1 MKLGDISVSYLLS
14 LRAALIQQQLDPA
27 PLLERFGITDAL
39 LAEPHARIS
48 IPRFMRLGNAAI
60 RYTQDPAIGLL
71 MGTHSQLS
79 HLGLAGMTTQCAPN
93 LADAFSVMV
102 KYERLTSQN
111 YRGHSEFSSPALRF
125 YSIAPYNMFN
135 LFVVDSA
142 LAARAQAGRQ
152 ITNGQAQLREVHIEF
167 PAPTYAARYEQIFQC
182 PVLFSQAHNQL
193 VWEPRSLQLPLVQSA
208 PGHYQHLLTLCE
220 QRLHELTRHR
230 GLREKVES
238 IVAPQLHQRLPSL
251 MEVARE
257 LDLPSWTLRRRLQH
271 EDHTRFQD
279 IVDDMR
285 RELAVSYIRDTE
297 LALGEIT
304 FLLGFSSPEAF
315 QRAFKRWTGSA
326 PGSYRRMLLG
336 TGVTSRN
343 ISEESTI

>member
-14 LRAALIQQQLDPA
+14 LRGAITQLQLDPT
-27 PLLERFGITDAL
+27 PLLERFGITETL
-39 LAEPHARIS
+39 LSEPHARIS
-48 IPRFMRLGNAAI
+48 IARFMRLGNAAI
-60 RYTQDPAIGLL
+60 RYTQNPAIGRLR
-71 MGTHSQLS
+71 GAQSQLS
-79 HLGLAGMTTQCAPN
+79 HQGLAGMTAQCAPT
-93 LADAFSVMV
+93 LEDAFNVMV

-111 YRGHSEFSSPALRF
+111 YRGHSSFCAPALRF

-142 LAARAQAGRQ
+142 LASRAQTANQMTG
-152 ITNGQAQLREVHIEF
+152 GQAKLREVHIEF
-167 PAPTYAARYEQIFQC
+167 PAPTYAARYEALFQC

-193 VWEPRSLQLPLVQSA
+193 LWEPRSLALQPVQSA

-220 QRLHELTRHR
+220 QRLHELTRQR
-230 GLREKVES
+230 GLRERVES
-238 IVAPQLHQRLPSL
+238 IVAPQLHQRLPGI
-251 MEVARE
+251 MEVAQQ
-257 LDLPSWTLRRRLQH
+257 LGLPSWTLRRRLQQ

-279 IVDDMR
+279 IIDDIR

-326 PGSYRRMLLG
+326 PGSYRRALLG
-336 TGVTSRN
+336 EGKRSEGVER
-343 ISEESTI
+343 